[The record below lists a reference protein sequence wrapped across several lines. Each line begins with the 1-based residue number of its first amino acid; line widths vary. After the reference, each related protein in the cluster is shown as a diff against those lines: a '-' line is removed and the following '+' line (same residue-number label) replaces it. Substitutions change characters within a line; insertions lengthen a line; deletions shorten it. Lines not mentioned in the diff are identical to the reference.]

1 MFGLG
6 AALAYTPSLAI
17 LGHYFKRYLGLVNGF
32 VTSGSSVSTALLPM
46 TMGWLLRNYN
56 LEVTLCVLA
65 VFSLFIIFCSLIYK
79 PLRVPLTSVPL
90 KRGQSQLTACCQ
102 SLVNVDNWK
111 KPRYIIWAVS
121 IPIALFGYF
130 VPYVHMSKFVKVTFP
145 DQNENHPIVCIGI
158 ASGIGRILFGTIADM
173 KGVNRIY
180 LQQLSFVILGLLT
193 MFVPLTHSFPLLL
206 VICLAMGI
214 VDGCFISLLGPIAYD
229 ICGPRG
235 ATQAI
240 GFLLGLCSIPLT
252 VGPPIAGMLYDQTNS
267 YKMSFILSGI
277 PPLIGAC
284 VMCLM
289 RFVKDDAKDL
299 EIDDFNDQ
307 QEPLAK
313 PAWIEGLY
321 IFSLTNTHLNTI
333 SLTIGVIIS
342 ETILIDANKIVL
354 MPSNGIRSQIGTT
367 VHLGRKASLASKGI
381 KNSKTAL
388 LGRSDY
394 APLVV
399 DFSHLNASNK
409 EVRRYNYCTL

>member
-46 TMGWLLRNYN
+46 TLGWLLRNYN

-65 VFSLFIIFCSLIYK
+65 VLSLFIIFCSLIYK
-79 PLRVPLTSVPL
+79 PLRSPLPPVPL
-90 KRGQSQLTACCQ
+90 KREQSQLASCCQ
-102 SLVNVDNWK
+102 SLINIDNWK

-145 DQNENHPIVCIGI
+145 GQNENHPIVCIGI
-158 ASGIGRILFGTIADM
+158 TSGIGRIIFGYIADM

-180 LQQLSFVILGLLT
+180 LQQLSFVILGVLT
-193 MFVPLTHSFPLLL
+193 MIVPLTHSFPLLL
-206 VICLAMGI
+206 VICLGMGI

-235 ATQAI
+235 AAQAI

-277 PPLIGAC
+277 PPLIGAS

-289 RFVKDDAKDL
+289 RFIKDDVTDL
-299 EIDDFNDQ
+299 EIVDFNGQ
-307 QEPLAK
+307 HEPLAK
-313 PAWIEGLY
+313 PAWIEGEAY
-321 IFSLTNTHLNTI
+321 IFS
-333 SLTIGVIIS
+333 
-342 ETILIDANKIVL
+342 
-354 MPSNGIRSQIGTT
+354 
-367 VHLGRKASLASKGI
+367 
-381 KNSKTAL
+381 
-388 LGRSDY
+388 
-394 APLVV
+394 
-399 DFSHLNASNK
+399 
-409 EVRRYNYCTL
+409 C